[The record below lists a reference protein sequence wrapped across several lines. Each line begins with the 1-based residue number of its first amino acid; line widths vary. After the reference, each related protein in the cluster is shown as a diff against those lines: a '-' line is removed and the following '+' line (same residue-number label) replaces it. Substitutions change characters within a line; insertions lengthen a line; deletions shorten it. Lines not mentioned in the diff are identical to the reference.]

1 MHNAPP
7 WGRGMISNEQR
18 KMKKRLRL
26 QKYKFAEHIKTTMLK
41 KAIQSLNQLMG
52 HGLADD
58 MLEIKFATIMAYIV
72 PLDYTRLSN

>member
-1 MHNAPP
+1 
-7 WGRGMISNEQR
+7 
-18 KMKKRLRL
+18 
-26 QKYKFAEHIKTTMLK
+26 MLK
-41 KAIQSLNQLMG
+41 KAIKSLNQLMG